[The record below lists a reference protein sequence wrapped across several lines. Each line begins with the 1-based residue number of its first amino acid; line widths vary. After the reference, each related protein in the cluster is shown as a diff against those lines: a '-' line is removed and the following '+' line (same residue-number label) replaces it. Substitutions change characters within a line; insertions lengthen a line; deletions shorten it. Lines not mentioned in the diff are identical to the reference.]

1 MRLSTSL
8 RTLALTLA
16 VGITAGPLG
25 ALNVMAEDYVNLP
38 PLNNYSNTNTY
49 SGYNTNTNTTS
60 PYNTYS
66 NTNTYNNSGSY
77 THPAVSTYSGYGNET
92 VSLRGRVSTVPR
104 GTMLMVRIDQPVS
117 SYSARLGENV
127 SATLENDIF
136 INDQIAIP
144 SGSEVVGQVSNVTPA
159 SRLGKHG
166 SVDVRFHSVKTP
178 DGHMVPVRAH
188 VVTSDQTGILKG
200 DTYTKDVVKGVAI
213 AAGGTG
219 IGTLAGLS
227 AGSLIGSAG
236 AGALFGLGVGALGG
250 MGYAVMRKG
259 KEVVVPSG
267 SRMSIILDQ
276 PVSVSY

>member
-8 RTLALTLA
+8 RTLALALA
-16 VGITAGPLG
+16 VSITAGPLG
-25 ALNVMAEDYVNLP
+25 AFNAMAEDYVNLP

-49 SGYNTNTNTTS
+49 SGYNNTTT

-66 NTNTYNNSGSY
+66 NTNAYNSGSY
-77 THPAVSTYSGYGNET
+77 THPAVSNNSYSGYGNET

-144 SGSEVVGQVSNVTPA
+144 SGSEVVGQVSNVTQA

-178 DGHMVPVRAH
+178 DGHMVPIRAH